1 MSSKL
6 SNVIVLSALAIL
18 LVACLAGRPIQN
30 IENAP
35 VNASDPNYDLSDVT
49 KAITRA
55 GIGLGWQMQPKT
67 PGHIVGT
74 LNLRKHTAIVDITY
88 TLDDFSINYKDS
100 TNLKYDVGNNSIHSS
115 YNKWVGNLRKA
126 IDINL
131 VDI

>member
-35 VNASDPNYDLSDVT
+35 VNASDSNYDLSDVT
-49 KAITRA
+49 KAITHA
-55 GIGLGWQMQPKT
+55 GVGLGWQMQPKT

-74 LNLRKHTAIVDITY
+74 LNIRRHMAVVDITY
-88 TLDDFSINYKDS
+88 TLDDYSINYRDS
-100 TNLKYDVGNNSIHSS
+100 TNLKYNPGDNSIHSS

-126 IDINL
+126 IDTKL
-131 VDI
+131 VGI